1 MNDLLIVTGL
11 SYAYGDR
18 PALSEV
24 SFSVRRGEV
33 FGLLG
38 PNGAGK
44 TTAIACLCG
53 LLRPQSGELQLDGQP
68 FRPRERGCDRARLGY
83 VPQDLAVYD
92 DLSARE
98 NLTLFARLLG
108 CEDVGRAVQS
118 GLALSGL
125 QPRADERVSS
135 FSGGMKRRLN
145 IAASLLHEPELVL
158 LDEPTVGVDPQSR
171 HHIFESIESLATGG
185 RSMLYTSHAM
195 DEVERLCDRV
205 AILDHGRL
213 LAIGTPDELA
223 AQAGTPGADH
233 ERSFLQLTGRS
244 LRDESA

>member
-1 MNDLLIVTGL
+1 MDELLSVAGL
-11 SYAYGDR
+11 SYAYGER
-18 PALSEV
+18 PALQDV
-24 SFSVRRGEV
+24 SFALRRGEV

-53 LLRPQSGELQLDGQP
+53 LLRPRAGELRLDGRP
-68 FRPRERGCDRARLGY
+68 FRPREEAADRARFGY

-98 NLTLFARLLG
+98 NLELFARLLG
-108 CEDVGRAVQS
+108 CPDVARAVQS
-118 GLALSGL
+118 GLELSGL
-125 QPRADERVSS
+125 APRADERVET

-205 AILDHGRL
+205 AILDHGKL
-213 LAIGTPDELA
+213 LACGTPAELA
-223 AQAGTPGADH
+223 ERAGVPGADL
-233 ERSFLQLTGRS
+233 ERTFLQLTGHS

>member
-1 MNDLLIVTGL
+1 MDELLTVTGL
-11 SYAYGDR
+11 SYAYGER
-18 PALSEV
+18 LALHEV

-53 LLRPQSGELQLDGQP
+53 LLRPHAGQMRLDGAE
-68 FRPRERGCDRARLGY
+68 FRPRERGCDRARFGY
-83 VPQDLAVYD
+83 VPQELAVYD
-92 DLSARE
+92 DLTARE
-98 NLTLFARLLG
+98 NLALFARLAG
-108 CEDVGRAVQS
+108 CADPEAAVRAGLELS
-118 GLALSGL
+118 GLA
-125 QPRADERVSS
+125 PRADERVEA

-171 HHIFESIESLATGG
+171 HHIFESIESLAGGG
-185 RSMLYTSHAM
+185 RSMLYTRHAM

-213 LAIGTPDELA
+213 LASGTP
-223 AQAGTPGADH
+223 
-233 ERSFLQLTGRS
+233 
-244 LRDESA
+244 

>member
-1 MNDLLIVTGL
+1 M
-11 SYAYGDR
+11 
-18 PALSEV
+18 
-24 SFSVRRGEV
+24 RRGEV

-53 LLRPQSGELQLDGQP
+53 LLRPQSGELRFDGQP
-68 FRPRERGCDRARLGY
+68 YRPRERACDRARFGY
-83 VPQDLAVYD
+83 VPQELAVYD

-98 NLTLFARLLG
+98 NLELFARLLG
-108 CEDVGRAVQS
+108 CRGRRSRGAVGPLAV
-118 GLALSGL
+118 G
-125 QPRADERVSS
+125 PRAARRRARREAL
-135 FSGGMKRRLN
+135 GGMKRRLN

-195 DEVERLCDRV
+195 DEVERRCDRV
-205 AILDHGRL
+205 AILDHGKL
-213 LAIGTPDELA
+213 LAIGTPQELA
-223 AQAGTPGADH
+223 AQAGTPGADL
-233 ERSFLQLTGRS
+233 ERSFLQLTGRN
-244 LRDESA
+244 LRDDET